1 MARRPARTPLG
12 VESLEGRRVMAAN
25 VAVGSEIGVSST
37 PLVRLVDV
45 DTGAVKAQVQAFE
58 NAFKGGVRVAMGDVD
73 GDAVPEVLAAS
84 GPGRVGEIRV
94 FRQQVSGNTT
104 TLIELVAYRTI
115 PFGLSYTGGVE
126 IAAGDLDGNGRE
138 DIVAAMS
145 RGAGTVKAFL
155 SVAAADPV
163 QNVAFKSFT
172 PFGPTFTGGASV
184 AVADLGTFSGGRL
197 VNGETPDNRVEIIV
211 GSGAGMAGTVVAYDV
226 SAAPR
231 VIARIASAT
240 GQGGV
245 ALSTGRVNADAI
257 DDITV
262 SAGRGGGGVTE
273 VYSGRKAATGGAER
287 LARFAAFTGLARPNA
302 PVFTAAVDSDGDG
315 RIDRYLAT
323 QGDAGGSAG
332 IARASTAGAR
342 TNAFSTVTG
351 PLRIAAARPFFPEVT
366 TSSGLKYSVIFQGS
380 GAQGGIGKLN
390 AVDYT
395 GTLVDGTKFDSSRD
409 PGRPPFV
416 FRGNGRVSGG
426 EVTAAGS
433 GYTTAPT
440 VIFSGLTAPGGRQAT
455 GTAVLG
461 TGANAGKVVGITLTD
476 EGAGY
481 LFQPTVTFSAPPAGG
496 TQATGQVF
504 IDRVIEG
511 WNEIIGLMRVG
522 TRLRVVVPPQLGY
535 GEAASAKIPANST
548 LIFDMELLGVQ

>member
-1 MARRPARTPLG
+1 MARRPARAPLG

-37 PLVRLVDV
+37 PLVRLVDA
-45 DTGAVKAQVQAFE
+45 DTGAVKAQVLAFE
-58 NAFKGGVRVAMGDVD
+58 ASFKGGVRVAMGDVD

-94 FRQQVSGNTT
+94 FKQQVSGGTT
-104 TLIELVAYRTI
+104 TLTELVAYRTR
-115 PFGLSYTGGVE
+115 PFGSGYTGGVE

-145 RGAGTVKAFL
+145 RGAGTVRAFL

-163 QNVAFKSFT
+163 QNVAFKRMT
-172 PFGPTFTGGASV
+172 PFGPTFTGGATV
-184 AVADLGTFSGGRL
+184 AVADLGTFANGRL
-197 VNGETPDNRVEIIV
+197 VDADVPDGRVEIVV

-257 DDITV
+257 DDIMV

-273 VYSGRKAATGGAER
+273 VYSGRKAATGGTER
-287 LARFAAFTGLARPNA
+287 LARFAPFTGLARPNA

-351 PLRIAAARPFFPEVT
+351 PLRIASARAFVQSATGLQFRDVIAGTGATPT
-366 TSSGLKYSVIFQGS
+366 TGQRLTVHY
-380 GAQGGIGKLN
+380 IGRL
-390 AVDYT
+390 A
-395 GTLVDGTKFDSSRD
+395 DGTVFDSSISR
-409 PGRPPFV
+409 GQPFQFTLGV
-416 FRGNGRVSGG
+416 GQVI
-426 EVTAAGS
+426 AGW
-433 GYTTAPT
+433 
-440 VIFSGLTAPGGRQAT
+440 
-455 GTAVLG
+455 
-461 TGANAGKVVGITLTD
+461 D
-476 EGAGY
+476 EG
-481 LFQPTVTFSAPPAGG
+481 L
-496 TQATGQVF
+496 AT
-504 IDRVIEG
+504 
-511 WNEIIGLMRVG
+511 MRVG
-522 TRLRVVVPPQLGY
+522 GWRKLVIPPQLGY
-535 GEAASAKIPANST
+535 GNVVNGNIPANST
-548 LIFDMELLGVQ
+548 LYFDVQLLAIG

>member
-1 MARRPARTPLG
+1 MARRPARTPLA
-12 VESLEGRRVMAAN
+12 VEPLEGRRVMAAN
-25 VAVGSEIGVSST
+25 VAVGSEIGATSA
-37 PLVRLVDV
+37 PLVRLVDA
-45 DTGAVKAQVQAFE
+45 DTGAVKAQVLAFE
-58 NAFKGGVRVAMGDVD
+58 ASFKGGVRVAMGDVD

-94 FRQQVSGNTT
+94 FKQQVSGGTT
-104 TLIELVAYRTI
+104 TLTELVAYRTL
-115 PFGLSYTGGVE
+115 PFGPGYRGGVE
-126 IAAGDLDGNGRE
+126 VAVGDLDGDGRE

-184 AVADLGTFSGGRL
+184 AVADLGTFSGGKL
-197 VNGETPDNRVEIIV
+197 VNGETPDGRVEIVV
-211 GSGAGMAGTVVAYDV
+211 GSGAGMAGTVVVYDV

-231 VIARIASAT
+231 VIARITPAT

-257 DDITV
+257 DDIIV

-273 VYSGRKAATGGAER
+273 VYSGRTAAAGGTER

-351 PLRIAAARPFFPEVT
+351 PLRIASARAFVQ
-366 TSSGLKYSVIFQGS
+366 SGTGLQFRDVIAGT
-380 GAQGGIGKLN
+380 GATPATGQLLTVQYIGRL
-390 AVDYT
+390 A
-395 GTLVDGTKFDSSRD
+395 DGTVFDSSFSR
-409 PGRPPFV
+409 GQPFE
-416 FRGNGRVSGG
+416 F
-426 EVTAAGS
+426 
-433 GYTTAPT
+433 
-440 VIFSGLTAPGGRQAT
+440 
-455 GTAVLG
+455 VLG
-461 TGANAGKVVGITLTD
+461 VGQVIAGWDQGLATMKVGGWRKLVI
-476 EGAGY
+476 
-481 LFQPTVTFSAPPAGG
+481 PPA
-496 TQATGQVF
+496 
-504 IDRVIEG
+504 
-511 WNEIIGLMRVG
+511 
-522 TRLRVVVPPQLGY
+522 LGY
-535 GEAASAKIPANST
+535 GNVANGNIPANST
-548 LIFDMELLGVQ
+548 LYFDVELSGVR

>member
-37 PLVRLVDV
+37 PLLRLVDA
-45 DTGAVKAQVQAFE
+45 DTGAVKAQVLAFE
-58 NAFKGGVRVAMGDVD
+58 ASFKGGVRVAMGDVD

-94 FRQQVSGNTT
+94 FRQQVSGGTT

-115 PFGLSYTGGVE
+115 PFGPGYKGGVE
-126 IAAGDLDGNGRE
+126 IAVGDLDGDGRE
-138 DIVAAMS
+138 DIVAGMS

-184 AVADLGTFSGGRL
+184 AVADLGTFSGGKL
-197 VNGETPDNRVEIIV
+197 VNGETPDGKVEIVV
-211 GSGAGMAGTVVAYDV
+211 GSGAGMRAAVLAYDV

-231 VIARIASAT
+231 VIARLAPAM

-273 VYSGRKAATGGAER
+273 VYSGRTAATGGTER

-332 IARASTAGAR
+332 IARASTAGTR

-351 PLRIAAARPFFPEVT
+351 PLRIAAARAFA
-366 TSSGLKYSVIFQGS
+366 TSATGLQFRDVI
-380 GAQGGIGKLN
+380 
-390 AVDYT
+390 T
-395 GTLVDGTKFDSSRD
+395 GTGATPATGQLLTVHYIGRLADGTVFDSSFSR
-409 PGRPPFV
+409 GQPFE
-416 FRGNGRVSGG
+416 F
-426 EVTAAGS
+426 
-433 GYTTAPT
+433 
-440 VIFSGLTAPGGRQAT
+440 
-455 GTAVLG
+455 VLG
-461 TGANAGKVVGITLTD
+461 V
-476 EGAGY
+476 
-481 LFQPTVTFSAPPAGG
+481 
-496 TQATGQVF
+496 GQV
-504 IDRVIEG
+504 IPGWEEGLATMKVGGWRKLVI
-511 WNEIIGLMRVG
+511 
-522 TRLRVVVPPQLGY
+522 PPELGY
-535 GEAASAKIPANST
+535 GNVANGNIPANST
-548 LIFDMELLGVQ
+548 LYFDVQLLAIG

>member
-1 MARRPARTPLG
+1 MARRPTRTPLA

-25 VAVGSEIGVSST
+25 VAVGAEIGAAST
-37 PLVRLVDV
+37 PLVRLVDAG
-45 DTGAVKAQVQAFE
+45 TGAVKAQVLAFE
-58 NAFKGGVRVAMGDVD
+58 ASFKGGVRVAMGDVD

-94 FRQQVSGNTT
+94 FKQQVSGGTT
-104 TLIELVAYRTI
+104 TLTELVAYRTL
-115 PFGLSYTGGVE
+115 PFGPGYKAGVE

-145 RGAGTVKAFL
+145 RGAGTVSAFL

-184 AVADLGTFSGGRL
+184 AVADLGTFSGGKL
-197 VNGETPDNRVEIIV
+197 VNGDTPDNKVEIVI

-257 DDITV
+257 DDIIV

-273 VYSGRKAATGGAER
+273 VYSGRTAAAGGTER

-302 PVFTAAVDSDGDG
+302 PVFAAGVDSDGDG

-332 IARASTAGAR
+332 IARASRAGAR

-351 PLRIAAARPFFPEVT
+351 PLRIAAARAFFREVT
-366 TSSGLKYSVIFQGS
+366 TNTGLKYRDIIVGQGATPTT
-380 GAQGGIGKLN
+380 GQRLTVHYIGRL
-390 AVDYT
+390 A
-395 GTLVDGTKFDSSRD
+395 DGTVFDSSISR
-409 PGRPPFV
+409 GQPFQFTLGV
-416 FRGNGRVSGG
+416 GQVI
-426 EVTAAGS
+426 AGW
-433 GYTTAPT
+433 
-440 VIFSGLTAPGGRQAT
+440 
-455 GTAVLG
+455 
-461 TGANAGKVVGITLTD
+461 D
-476 EGAGY
+476 EG
-481 LFQPTVTFSAPPAGG
+481 L
-496 TQATGQVF
+496 AT
-504 IDRVIEG
+504 
-511 WNEIIGLMRVG
+511 MRVG
-522 TRLRVVVPPQLGY
+522 GWRKLVIPPQLGY
-535 GEAASAKIPANST
+535 GNVVNGDIPANST
-548 LIFDMELLGVQ
+548 LYFDVQLLAIG